1 MQMDAHAASLRYE
14 RTFAYDP
21 QKVWAALTEP
31 DQVKAWSRATHV
43 VIEPRLGGRVDIRAL
58 LHITGRITVFDP
70 PRTLEHEFIVAPG
83 GPVEA
88 AENALLRWGL
98 EPDGDGTRLTM
109 TFTRLSAA
117 TARIFVHGQPVYFDL
132 LDAYLGGRR

>member
-1 MQMDAHAASLRYE
+1 MKPEEATLRYE
-14 RTFAYDP
+14 RRFAHDP

-31 DQVKAWSRATHV
+31 DQVRAWSRATHV

-58 LHITGRITVFDP
+58 LDITGRITVFDP
-70 PRTLEHEFIVAPG
+70 PRTLEHEFVVEGA
-83 GPVEA
+83 GPAKVV
-88 AENALLRWGL
+88 ENAVLRWDL

-117 TARIFVHGQPVYFDL
+117 TALIFVRGQPVYFDL
-132 LDAYLGGRR
+132 LEAYLGGRR